1 VSTIRNCLIIVLA
14 FTTAGCAVSD
24 PLKIKANELAQE
36 LFIIDTHQDVPY
48 QLEEKYEDIS
58 KNTSG
63 DFDYPRARKGG
74 LDAVFMAA
82 YVPPGDEEKNIAKA
96 HAEMQINMI
105 KNFAEKNPDKF
116 EMVRSVAELRSQP
129 VDEKVSLL
137 IAIENGSA
145 LESKL
150 DNLKYFQEL
159 GVCYITLTHSKNN
172 SVCDSSFDETVK
184 WQGLSPFGK
193 EVVAEMNRLGMIV
206 DISHVSDKAF
216 YQVLEISEAPVAAT
230 HSACRHFTPGMERN
244 MSDEMIKALAEKG
257 GVIQINFGGMF
268 INTEVN
274 KNYTQRYKD
283 IDVFVTEN
291 NPTDEERREFIRK
304 YKREHPLGKAQVCD
318 VADHIDHV
326 VQLVG
331 IDHVG
336 LGSDFDGVGEAVPV
350 GLEDVS
356 AYPNLIYELLKRGYT
371 EEDIKKICSENFLRV
386 WAQVEETAQRLQSD
400 K

>member
-1 VSTIRNCLIIVLA
+1 
-14 FTTAGCAVSD
+14 
-24 PLKIKANELAQE
+24 
-36 LFIIDTHQDVPY
+36 VPY

-58 KNTSG
+58 KSTTG

-82 YVPPGDEEKNIAKA
+82 YIPPEDEEKNIARA
-96 HAEMQINMI
+96 HAEVQINMI
-105 KNFAEKNPDKF
+105 KHFAAKYPEKF
-116 EMVRSVAELRSQP
+116 EMARSISELRSQP
-129 VDEKVSLL
+129 ADEKVSLL
-137 IAIENGSA
+137 IGIENGSA

-150 DNLKYFQEL
+150 DNVKYFQDI

-172 SVCDSSFDETVK
+172 SLCDSSFDETVK

-206 DISHVSDKAF
+206 DISHVTDKAF
-216 YQVLEISEAPVAAT
+216 YQVLEISEAPVVAT

-244 MSDEMIKALAEKG
+244 MSDEMIKALTKKG

-268 INTEVN
+268 VNTQVN
-274 KNYTQRYKD
+274 KNFIQRYKD
-283 IDVFVTEN
+283 TDAFVAEN
-291 NPTDEERREFIRK
+291 NPTDEQIREFIRK
-304 YKREHPLGKAQVCD
+304 YKKEHPQGKAYVRD

-326 VQLVG
+326 VKLVG
-331 IDHVG
+331 IDYAG
-336 LGSDFDGVGEAVPV
+336 LGSDFDGVGEAVPI

-371 EEDIKKICSENFLRV
+371 EEDLKKICSENFLRV
-386 WAQVEETAQRLQSD
+386 WSQIEQTAQRLQSD

>member
-1 VSTIRNCLIIVLA
+1 MA
-14 FTTAGCAVSD
+14 FTTAGCAASD
-24 PLKIKANELAQE
+24 PLKLKANELAQE

-48 QLEEKYEDIS
+48 QLQQKYEDIS
-58 KNTSG
+58 KSTSG
-63 DFDYPRARKGG
+63 NFDYPRARKGG

-82 YVPPGDEEKNIAKA
+82 YVPPGDEEKHIAKA

-105 KNFAEKNPDKF
+105 KNFATKHPGKF
-116 EMVRSVAELRSQP
+116 EMASSVAELRSQP

-137 IAIENGSA
+137 IGIENGSA

-150 DNLKYFQEL
+150 DNLKYFQDI

-172 SVCDSSFDETVK
+172 SLSDSSFDETVK

-193 EVVAEMNRLGMIV
+193 EVIAEMNRLGMIV

-216 YQVLEISEAPVAAT
+216 YQVLEISKAPVVAT

-257 GVIQINFGGMF
+257 GIIQINFGGMF
-268 INTEVN
+268 INTQVN
-274 KNYTQRYKD
+274 KNYIQRYKD
-283 IDVFVTEN
+283 IDTFVAGN
-291 NPTDEERREFIRK
+291 NPTDEQISEFIRK
-304 YKREHPLGKAQVCD
+304 YKKEHPQGKAHVRD

-326 VQLVG
+326 VKLVG
-331 IDHVG
+331 IDYVG
-336 LGSDFDGVGEAVPV
+336 LGSDFDGVGEAVPI

-356 AYPNLIYELLKRGYT
+356 GYPNLIYELLKRGYT
-371 EEDIKKICSENFLRV
+371 EEDIKKICSENFLQV
-386 WAQVEETAQRLQSD
+386 WSQVEQTALKLQS
-400 K
+400 KK